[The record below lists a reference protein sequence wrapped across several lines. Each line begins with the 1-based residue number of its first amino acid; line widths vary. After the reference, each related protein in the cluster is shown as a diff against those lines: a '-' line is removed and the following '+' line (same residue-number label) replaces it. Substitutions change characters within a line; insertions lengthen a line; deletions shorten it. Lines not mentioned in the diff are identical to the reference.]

1 MTKSTPEGA
10 RDYLVPAR
18 IHPGEWYALPQSPQ
32 LFKQMLMIAG
42 YDRYYQ
48 VHDNFVILVF
58 LSTTLFAFSNDLICF
73 LQIARCFRD
82 EDLRADRQP
91 EFTQLDMEMAFMSHE
106 DIMSMVEEM
115 IRTIFDEVAGIS
127 LPETF
132 QRLTYQEAMDKYGSD
147 KPDLRFGYE
156 FQDITD
162 SVKDSS
168 FKVFQ
173 QAQVV
178 KGFRVA
184 NGERISNSRLK
195 PKGDICQQAQAAGAP
210 GLITLRVSENN
221 DLQGA
226 KAVVESLSES
236 QKAGIVDKM
245 SASNGDLLIFVAG
258 DNDLVNKALDKV
270 RQYIA
275 HTLEEI
281 PDDTHKLCWIT
292 DWPLLE
298 WNEDEE
304 RFETLHHPFT
314 APNPEDLEAGM
325 PLSDCRAVAYDLV
338 YNGVE
343 IGGGSLRIYRS
354 DIQTMLFDVIG
365 LGEEEAR
372 DKFGHLLDS
381 LEIGAP
387 PHGGIAFGLDR
398 LSMLLA
404 KCQSIRDVIAFPKT
418 TQAQCLLT
426 HAPSSV
432 PKQQL
437 DEIHVK
443 QID

>member
-1 MTKSTPEGA
+1 
-10 RDYLVPAR
+10 
-18 IHPGEWYALPQSPQ
+18 
-32 LFKQMLMIAG
+32 
-42 YDRYYQ
+42 
-48 VHDNFVILVF
+48 
-58 LSTTLFAFSNDLICF
+58 
-73 LQIARCFRD
+73 
-82 EDLRADRQP
+82 
-91 EFTQLDMEMAFMSHE
+91 MEMAFMSHE

-115 IRTIFDEVAGIS
+115 IQTIFEEVAGIS
-127 LPETF
+127 LPQTF

-156 FQDITD
+156 FVDITNT
-162 SVKDSS
+162 VKESS

-173 QAQVV
+173 QAQIV
-178 KGFRVA
+178 KGFRIP

-195 PKGDICQQAQAAGAP
+195 PKGDICQQAQAASAP

-236 QKAGIVDKM
+236 QKTGIVDKM
-245 SASNGDLLIFVAG
+245 SASNGDLLVFVAG
-258 DNDLVNKALDKV
+258 DSELVNKALDKV
-270 RQYIA
+270 RQYVA
-275 HTLEEI
+275 HTLDEI
-281 PDDTHKLCWIT
+281 PENTHKLCWIT
-292 DWPLLE
+292 DWPLME
-298 WNEDEE
+298 WNEDDQ

-314 APNPEDLEAGM
+314 APNPVDLEAGI

-354 DIQTMLFDVIG
+354 DIQTMLFDIIG

-443 QID
+443 QIDS